1 MDIAVMA
8 TVSSNV
14 RVCEQANIDVLK
26 MAMNSSKQDGQDI
39 AEMIQSMNPNLGN
52 NIDTRV

>member
-8 TVSSNV
+8 TANSNA

-26 MAMNSSKQDGQDI
+26 MAMNSSKQDGENI
-39 AEMIQSMNPNLGN
+39 TEMMQSMNPNLGN
-52 NIDTRV
+52 NIDTTV